1 MTDTTTMHLICELT
15 DDEIRDRAFQAGQ
28 VDQELE
34 ALADRFE
41 VAKKDHKA
49 EVGVREEMR
58 KTLLREIRTKQTTRP
73 VQCSVEPI
81 FAPSFVV
88 RTTRLDTGEVVH
100 ERQMTFEERQG
111 KLVEFKIR
119 EVTADGGEPA

>member
-49 EVGVREEMR
+49 EVGVREELR

-73 VQCSVEPI
+73 VECEIERVY
-81 FAPSFVV
+81 APAFVV
-88 RTTRLDTGEVVH
+88 RTVRTDTGELVH
-100 ERQMTFEERQG
+100 ERRMTDDERQE
-111 KLVEFKIR
+111 KLYELRGRDVVAE
-119 EVTADGGEPA
+119 GPAA

>member
-1 MTDTTTMHLICELT
+1 MSETTTMHLICELT

-73 VQCSVEPI
+73 VECEIERVY
-81 FAPSFVV
+81 APAFVV
-88 RTTRLDTGEVVH
+88 RTVRTDTGELVH
-100 ERQMTFEERQG
+100 ERRMTDDERQE
-111 KLVEFKIR
+111 KLYELRGRDVVAE
-119 EVTADGGEPA
+119 GPAA